1 MVIKCWMGADARCK
15 QRNIL
20 KVNCICVDVSWVF
33 PLSSH
38 VCPLSCFHRVFAVWG
53 AVRSDHLFHW
63 LFSCFSHYHPLSISP
78 PLFSVPL
85 SCVPDSPFL
94 SQRNSLRF
102 CSATASP
109 MCTVAP
115 SPFCIH
121 LFTILLC
128 FFLPLTQTHLDVW
141 YPSLCLLLLCR
152 KQCTGMGVQSVEGG

>member
-78 PLFSVPL
+78 PLFSFPL

-94 SQRNSLRF
+94 SQRNSQILQRNSISHVHS
-102 CSATASP
+102 CSISFLHP
-109 MCTVAP
+109 
-115 SPFCIH
+115 PFYY
-121 LFTILLC
+121 LAL
-128 FFLPLTQTHLDVW
+128 FLPPAHTDTLRRMI
-141 YPSLCLLLLCR
+141 SLSLPLAPL
-152 KQCTGMGVQSVEGG
+152 